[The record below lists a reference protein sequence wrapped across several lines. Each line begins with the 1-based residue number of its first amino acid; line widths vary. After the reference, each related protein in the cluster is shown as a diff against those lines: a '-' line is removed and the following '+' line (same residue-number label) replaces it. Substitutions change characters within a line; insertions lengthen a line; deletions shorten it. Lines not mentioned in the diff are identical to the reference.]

1 MIFSSYLKDNYFRT
15 GEQVEALCDDDVK
28 LKTFCFV
35 EDKNF
40 NYLKYAKDNGF
51 SFVKEYNINYPIY
64 CFKKIYDKCVIRMEI
79 SFNINYRID
88 LQEYYKWD

>member
-1 MIFSSYLKDNYFRT
+1 MIFSSYLKDNYFTT
-15 GEQVEALCDDDVK
+15 GKQVEALC
-28 LKTFCFV
+28 FI

-51 SFVKEYNINYPIY
+51 SFVKEYNINHNIY
-64 CFKKIYDKCVIRMEI
+64 CFKKTYDKCVIRMEI
-79 SFNINYRID
+79 SYNINYRID